1 MQEDICLSRI
11 LLMSGVRPM
20 GRTVDRLAQRRV
32 NHGILYLWEGAVE
45 FRLPDGSCLRAE
57 RGDLTVIPKG
67 SRYLMRYVAENTTFV
82 LMNLQ
87 MKTPDGEDA
96 VFFDN
101 IHVVAND
108 LPERHIASIMAKL
121 EMCSASENSSAVFRR
136 KELAYRL
143 FSVVFGGGEVLDF
156 SLSTHPNIRPGVVL
170 LQQSYLENIP
180 ITKLAEACDM
190 SVSSFRR
197 QFGLAFGSSPV
208 QYRNELRLQ
217 RARALLLEGSCTVTE
232 AAYASGFEN
241 LGYFCRSYKKHFGET
256 PQSTRKDGR

>member
-1 MQEDICLSRI
+1 
-11 LLMSGVRPM
+11 MSGVRPA
-20 GRTVDRLAQRRV
+20 GRTVDRLEQGRG

-45 FRLPDGSCLRAE
+45 FRLPNGSCLRAQA
-57 RGDLTVIPKG
+57 GDLTVIPKG
-67 SRYLMRYVAENTTFV
+67 SRYEMRYVADSTTFV

-87 MKTPDGEDA
+87 LKTPDGEDA
-96 VFFDN
+96 AFFDD
-101 IHVVAND
+101 IRVAAND

-121 EMCSASENSSAVFRR
+121 EMCSASENSTAIFRR

-143 FSVVFGGGEVLDF
+143 FSTVFGGDDPLAAQEH
-156 SLSTHPNIRPGVVL
+156 SHIRPGVVL

-180 ITKLAEACDM
+180 ITQLARHCNM

-197 QFGLAFGSSPV
+197 QFGLAYGCSPV

-217 RARALLLEGSCTVTE
+217 RARALLLEGNCTVTE

-241 LGYFCRSYKKHFGET
+241 LGYFCRSYKKRMGET
-256 PQSTRKDGR
+256 PQATRSGGSK